1 MRLSSNHLGRSFEDF
16 SKDAIE
22 SSILSEIA
30 YGVVSY
36 VQFAISVLFKF
47 KVKNKSAR
55 NMLNKKGPKIEP
67 CGTPNNISC
76 HELFES
82 FTLTVCFLFDK

>member
-22 SSILSEIA
+22 SSILSDIA
-30 YGVVSY
+30 YGVVPY
-36 VQFAISVLFKF
+36 VQFAISVLF

-55 NMLNKKGPKIEP
+55 NMLNKRGPKIEP
-67 CGTPNNISC
+67 CDTPNSISC